1 MKTNNTA
8 CYCIFWAFGNGWDMQ
23 HGLPCMHTYLTHRSI
38 NTKKSI
44 SSILVISHTHKK
56 LHTQRHRKS
65 LCTIVLVLSS
75 LTSARTI
82 THHMEKELTLCCI
95 NLTTNCCRA
104 PSPFYCLLNRYG
116 VEEEK
121 LQLIMP
127 VVVATYAWGNG
138 SSEGWIGGNSKVR
151 HTFFF
156 TNAEMSLG

>member
-1 MKTNNTA
+1 MLLHLLSV
-8 CYCIFWAFGNGWDMQ
+8 WNGWDMQ
-23 HGLPCMHTYLTHRSI
+23 HGLPCMHTYITHGSI

-56 LHTQRHRKS
+56 LHTQRHREN
-65 LCTIVLVLSS
+65 LFVQYVLVL
-75 LTSARTI
+75 ARTI

-95 NLTTNCCRA
+95 NLTTNCCRV
-104 PSPFYCLLNRYG
+104 PSPVYCLLKSLK
-116 VEEEK
+116 K

-138 SSEGWIGGNSKVR
+138 SSEGWIGGNSKVT
-151 HTFFF
+151 HIFFF